1 MKFAKT
7 KTPLAIAVG
16 LMVATSVWAKV
27 PASEA
32 EKLGKELTCV
42 GAIKAGNKE
51 GTIPE
56 FTGKWLGAP
65 AGWDH
70 VQGSG
75 KHPVDIYANEKPL
88 FNITAE
94 NMDKYADKL
103 SDGQKA
109 MFKKYPATYRIPVYP
124 GHRDF
129 RYPDYVCEIAKK
141 NALESEVI
149 DDGLG
154 VKGHFGAI
162 NFPIPKNGLELLWNN
177 QHPTRANTEVITRDM
192 ANVLSDGSMSFGR
205 MLNQNLDRVNDPET
219 RGMPTEGIASYTQTR
234 GLLPEREK
242 GGVTNS
248 VEPANYAKNKRLAW
262 AYDSGTRR
270 VRQVPEYGFDQ
281 PMVGTGGKMTIDSDR
296 FFNGS
301 PERYNWKSLGKKEM
315 YIPAN
320 NYKIHQPTVKY
331 ANLLTKNHANPDYA
345 RYELRRVW
353 VLEGTLKEGFRHLYG
368 KRVMFLDEDT
378 GHAVMSD
385 FYDARGNLWQH
396 GLINYYYTPD
406 LNAWHAG
413 TSFYHDL
420 NSGGYMGYNLF
431 QERPQG
437 PILNKGGLTPAMFT
451 PEAAR
456 NAGN

>member
-32 EKLGKELTCV
+32 DKLGKELTCV

-56 FTGKWLGAP
+56 YTGKWLGAP

-219 RGMPTEGIASYTQTR
+219 RGMPTEGVASYTQTR

>member
-16 LMVATSVWAKV
+16 LIVATSVWAKV

-32 EKLGKELTCV
+32 DKLGKELTCV

-56 FTGKWLGAP
+56 YTGKWLGAP

-109 MFKKYPATYRIPVYP
+109 MLKKYPATYRIPVYP

-219 RGMPTEGIASYTQTR
+219 RGMPTEGVASYTQTR

>member
-1 MKFAKT
+1 MKFVMA
-7 KTPLAIAVG
+7 KTPLALAVG

-27 PASEA
+27 PAEEA

-56 FTGKWLGAP
+56 YTGKWLGAP
-65 AGWDH
+65 PGWDH

-94 NMDKYADKL
+94 NMEQYADKL

-129 RYPDYVCEIAKK
+129 RYPDSVCEVAKK
-141 NALESEVI
+141 NALESEVLEGGAGI
-149 DDGLG
+149 
-154 VKGHFGAI
+154 KGHFGAI
-162 NFPIPKNGLELLWNN
+162 NFPIPKSGLELLWNN
-177 QHPTRANTEVITRDM
+177 QHPFRAHMEVITRDM
-192 ANVLSDGSMSFGR
+192 ANVLSDGAMSFGR
-205 MLNQNLDRVNDPET
+205 MLNQNLDRVSDPANS
-219 RGMPTEGIASYTQTR
+219 GKPTEGIGSYTQTR
-234 GLLPEREK
+234 GLLPERDK

-248 VEPANYAKNKRLAW
+248 VEPTNYGTNKRLAW
-262 AYDSGTRR
+262 NYDPGTRR

-301 PERYNWKSLGKKEM
+301 PERYNWESLGKKEM
-315 YIPAN
+315 FIPAN

-331 ANLLTKNHANPDYA
+331 ANLLTKNHANPDFA

-353 VLEGTLKEGFRHLYG
+353 VLQGTLKEGFRHLYG

-378 GHAVMSD
+378 GHAVLSD

-396 GLINYYYTPD
+396 ALINYYYTPD

-437 PILNKGGLTPAMFT
+437 PILNHGGLNPAMFT

-456 NAGN
+456 NAGT

>member
-1 MKFAKT
+1 MKFVEA
-7 KTPLAIAVG
+7 KTPLAVAVG
-16 LMVATSVWAKV
+16 LMLATSVWAKV

-32 EKLGKELTCV
+32 DRLGKDLTCV
-42 GAIKAGNKE
+42 GATKAGNKE

-65 AGWDH
+65 PGWDF

-88 FNITAE
+88 FSITAE

-109 MFKKYPATYRIPVYP
+109 MFKKYPATFRIPVYT

-177 QHPTRANTEVITRDM
+177 QHPTRAYTEVITRDM
-192 ANVLSDGSMSFGR
+192 ANVLSDGTMSFGR
-205 MLNQNLDRVNDPET
+205 MFNMNMDRVNDPAA
-219 RGMPTEGIASYTQTR
+219 RGLPDDGTASYTQTR
-234 GLLPEREK
+234 GMLPEREK

-248 VEPANYAKNKRLAW
+248 VEPANYAKGKRLAW

-315 YIPAN
+315 FIPAN
-320 NYKIHQPTVKY
+320 NYKIHQSTVKY
-331 ANLLTKNHANPDYA
+331 ADLLTKNHGNPDFM

-353 VLEGTLKEGFRHLYG
+353 VLEGTLKEGFRHVYG

-378 GHAVMSD
+378 GQAIASD

-396 GLINYYYTPD
+396 AFINYYYTPD

-437 PILNKGGLTPAMFT
+437 PVLNKGGLTPAMFT

>member
-1 MKFAKT
+1 MKFVMA
-7 KTPLAIAVG
+7 KTPLALAVG

-27 PASEA
+27 PAEEA

-56 FTGKWLGAP
+56 YTGKWLGAP
-65 AGWDH
+65 PGWDH

-94 NMDKYADKL
+94 NMEQYADKL

-129 RYPDYVCEIAKK
+129 RYPDSVCEVAKK

-149 DDGLG
+149 DGGLG
-154 VKGHFGAI
+154 IKGHFGAI
-162 NFPIPKNGLELLWNN
+162 NFPIPKSGLELLWNN
-177 QHPTRANTEVITRDM
+177 QHPFRAHMEVITRDM
-192 ANVLSDGSMSFGR
+192 ANVLSDGTMSFGR
-205 MLNQNLDRVNDPET
+205 MLNQNLDRVSDPANSGT
-219 RGMPTEGIASYTQTR
+219 PTEGIASYTQTR
-234 GLLPEREK
+234 GLLPERDK

-248 VEPANYAKNKRLAW
+248 IEPSNYGTNKRLAW
-262 AYDSGTRR
+262 AYDPGTRR

-301 PERYNWKSLGKKEM
+301 PERYNWESLGKKEM
-315 YIPAN
+315 FIPAN

-331 ANLLTKNHANPDYA
+331 ANLLTKNHANPDFA

-353 VLEGTLKEGFRHLYG
+353 VLQGTLKEGFRHLYG

-378 GHAVMSD
+378 GHAVLSD

-396 GLINYYYTPD
+396 ALINYYYTPD

-456 NAGN
+456 NAGT

>member
-248 VEPANYAKNKRLAW
+248 IEPANYAKNKRLAW